1 MKTYN
6 LPVKCAAILF
16 DMDSTLYSHP
26 EYARSQIDLPIE
38 RLANMRGISFSR
50 MNEEITRYRA
60 NWAKEHNGQ
69 GVSLGNIFKA
79 FGISINESVKWR
91 EELYSPEQYLSRDML
106 LRRALEQL
114 NSEFT
119 LGVVTNNPVSIA
131 GRTLYALGVD
141 DLFNTVIGLDTCG
154 VSKPHRE
161 PFLRAAALCGA
172 SPGGCVSVGDRYD
185 IDIALPLELGM
196 GGILVD
202 GVEDVYRLPELFIK
216 SASENPD
223 QVFGRSLYGYG
234 VLCQG
239 VS

>member
-38 RLANMRGISFSR
+38 RLANMRGISFNQ
-50 MNEEITRYRA
+50 MNEEIAQYRT
-60 NWAKEHNGQ
+60 NWVKEHNGQ
-69 GVSLGNIFKA
+69 GVSLGNISKA

-91 EELYSPEQYLSRDML
+91 EELYSPEQYLSRDGL
-106 LRRALEQL
+106 LRSTLEQL
-114 NSEFT
+114 NSAFT

-131 GRTLYALGVD
+131 RRTLCALDVE
-141 DLFNTVIGLDTCG
+141 DLFCAGTLVRIIGLDTCG

-161 PFLRAAALCGA
+161 PFLCAASLCGA
-172 SPGGCVSVGDRYD
+172 SPGACVSVGDRYD

-202 GVEDVYRLPELFIK
+202 GVEDVYRLPELLIK
-216 SASENPD
+216 STSENPNP
-223 QVFGRSLYGYG
+223 VFGRSLFPA
-234 VLCQG
+234 LR
-239 VS
+239 